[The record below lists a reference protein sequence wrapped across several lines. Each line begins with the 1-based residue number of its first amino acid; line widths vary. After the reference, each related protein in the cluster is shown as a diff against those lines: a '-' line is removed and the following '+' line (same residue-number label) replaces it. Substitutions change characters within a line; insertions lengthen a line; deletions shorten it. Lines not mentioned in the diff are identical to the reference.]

1 MRLII
6 TPFPDIINSGNACLQ
21 GISVWHEKK
30 IGISDSASITYNRG
44 WRVHAGYQKFLFN
57 HSMKELI
64 MELELE
70 CFECLVCGYVYNP
83 EEGDPGGAIPPGM
96 TFFSL
101 PDDWLCPECSAGKN
115 EFALVEL

>member
-1 MRLII
+1 MLE
-6 TPFPDIINSGNACLQ
+6 FG
-21 GISVWHEKK
+21 
-30 IGISDSASITYNRG
+30 
-44 WRVHAGYQKFLFN
+44 
-57 HSMKELI
+57 

-83 EEGDPGGAIPPGM
+83 EEGDPAGGIPPGM

-101 PDDWLCPECSAGKN
+101 PDDWLCPQCSAGKN

>member
-1 MRLII
+1 
-6 TPFPDIINSGNACLQ
+6 
-21 GISVWHEKK
+21 
-30 IGISDSASITYNRG
+30 
-44 WRVHAGYQKFLFN
+44 
-57 HSMKELI
+57 MKEHI

-83 EEGDPGGAIPPGM
+83 EEGDPAGAIPPGM

-115 EFALVEL
+115 DCHLEALTQITLCDFLPLSKRHSCINRWLQN

>member
-1 MRLII
+1 MQSHSLTVR
-6 TPFPDIINSGNACLQ
+6 TPNDPRVAGSIQLPQLSG
-21 GISVWHEKK
+21 
-30 IGISDSASITYNRG
+30 SILVFVPEGSMSRSCVQYSKN
-44 WRVHAGYQKFLFN
+44 FLFE
-57 HSMKELI
+57 HIRLDII
-64 MELELE
+64 MELELD

-83 EEGDPGGAIPPGM
+83 EAGDPAGGIPTGV